1 MNPSWVVPVMTALLG
16 GGFFVG
22 VGQVITAL
30 TKARTARIQDSGI
43 VTSSSLGGAEQAIA
57 LMERALSRAEKEV
70 EGLKTDRDEERKR
83 SREKDSRIAELE
95 QELIRLR
102 TRLSDISTRVDQSV
116 RRVQEVRHETED
128 PDA

>member
-1 MNPSWVVPVMTALLG
+1 MNNWVVPVMSALLG
-16 GGFFVG
+16 GGFLIG
-22 VGQVITAL
+22 AGQVISAL
-30 TKARTARIQDSGI
+30 TNRRTARLQETGMI
-43 VTSSSLGGAEQAIA
+43 TSSSLGGAEQAIA

-70 EGLKTDRDEERKR
+70 EGLKTDRDEERRR

-102 TRLSDISTRVDQSV
+102 ARLSDISTRVDESV
-116 RRVQEVRHETED
+116 RRVREVRHETED